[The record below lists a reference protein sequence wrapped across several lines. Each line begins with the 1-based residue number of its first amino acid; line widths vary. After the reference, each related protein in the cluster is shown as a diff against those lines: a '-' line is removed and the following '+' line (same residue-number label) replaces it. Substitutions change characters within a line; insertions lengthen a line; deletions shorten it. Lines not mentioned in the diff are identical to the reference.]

1 MRGRSFLKWTT
12 LTIVSIF
19 TVLTIL
25 RLAHSDTAAAKGN
38 DKPQSQGS
46 IQVVD
51 EKGKLSGEVPLK
63 HTSVKA
69 QISGSISRVTVT
81 QDFENNFPEKIEA
94 VYTFP
99 LPQAAAVDD
108 LTMLIGERTIK
119 GKSMRRAEAE
129 AAPTSSTHCAAS
141 NIAASRGTARFELP
155 QSGCPGD
162 VSPDSPPMD

>member
-1 MRGRSFLKWTT
+1 MRARSFLKWTT

-25 RLAHSDTAAAKGN
+25 RLAHSDTAAAAKDD

-51 EKGKLSGEVPLK
+51 DKGKLSGEVPLK

-69 QISGSISRVTVT
+69 QVSGSISRVTVT
-81 QDFENNFPEKIEA
+81 QDFENNFREKIEA

-108 LTMLIGERTIK
+108 LTMQIGERTIK
-119 GKSMRRAEAE
+119 GKIMRRQEAQD
-129 AAPTSSTHCAAS
+129 
-141 NIAASRGTARFELP
+141 G
-155 QSGCPGD
+155 
-162 VSPDSPPMD
+162 